1 MTKTRRT
8 FTDGF
13 KREAVSLLEASGRPL
28 MQVASERSWV
38 SSPRCCATGGPRC
51 TGRGRRRPLR
61 PGPARRRGPRAVG
74 GARGDPPP
82 AEGARARADGARH
95 FKKGHRHL
103 LGPAAMR
110 FRFVEDHREAFPV
123 RAMCAALEVS
133 ASGYYAWRGRP
144 ESARA
149 AADRGLLP
157 EIRRVHAE
165 SRRRYGSPRVH
176 AALRAEGVRVGRHR
190 VARLMRSHGI
200 RAAAPLR
207 FRRTTDSRHALPV
220 APNLLARRFAAP
232 APNRVWLA
240 DISYVATREGWLYLA
255 VVLDLFSRKVVG

>member
-1 MTKTRRT
+1 
-8 FTDGF
+8 
-13 KREAVSLLEASGRPL
+13 
-28 MQVASERSWV
+28 
-38 SSPRCCATGGPRC
+38 
-51 TGRGRRRPLR
+51 
-61 PGPARRRGPRAVG
+61 
-74 GARGDPPP
+74 
-82 AEGARARADGARH
+82 
-95 FKKGHRHL
+95 
-103 LGPAAMR
+103 MR
-110 FRFVEDHREAFPV
+110 FRFVEDHREVFPV

-133 ASGYYAWRGRP
+133 ASGYYAWRRRP

-190 VARLMRSHGI
+190 VARLMRSRGI

-255 VVLDLFSRKVVG
+255 VVLDLFSRKAVGWAMAERITQELTLAALRMAIGRQRPGPGLLHHSDRGGQPRLN